1 MFSFIVA
8 VDKNNGIG
16 KNNKLPWGHCKF
28 DMDHFVEKTKGSIV
42 VMGYNTFISLRDLGV
57 KMPNRKKVV
66 ITKSEETLTGAD
78 YIIHDNDTS
87 ENRIS
92 ELYKKIMAISKS
104 EKNDN
109 VFVIGGAKTY
119 EMFSTYYDKGYM
131 TLFNQEY
138 SCDTFLDTDKMCD
151 GMYVS
156 TTSLVKGAVQV
167 GEEKVGIKFLEFTK
181 DNIE

>member
-16 KNNKLPWGHCKF
+16 NNNKLPWGHCKI
-28 DMDHFVEKTKGSIV
+28 DMEHFVEKTKGSIV

-66 ITKSEETLTGAD
+66 ITKSEETLAGAD
-78 YIIHDNDTS
+78 YIIRDNDKS

-92 ELYKKIMAISKS
+92 DLYKKIMAISKS

-131 TLFNQEY
+131 TIFNQTY
-138 SCDTFLDTDKMCD
+138 SCDTFLNTDKMCD

-156 TTSLVKGAVQV
+156 KTGLVKGTVQV
-167 GEEKVGIKFLEFTK
+167 GEERVGIKFLEFTK
-181 DNIE
+181 DDIE

>member
-16 KNNKLPWGHCKF
+16 KNNKLPWGHCKL
-28 DMDHFVEKTKGSIV
+28 DMEHFVEKTKGSIV

-78 YIIHDNDTS
+78 YIICDNDTS

-92 ELYKKIMAISKS
+92 ALYKKIIAISKS
-104 EKNDN
+104 EKNNN

-131 TLFNQEY
+131 TVFNQTY
-138 SCDTFLDTDKMCD
+138 SCDTFLNTDKMCD

-156 TTSLVKGAVQV
+156 KTGFVKGAAQV
-167 GEEKVGIKFLEFTK
+167 GEEKVGIKFLEFTN
-181 DNIE
+181 DDIE

>member
-16 KNNKLPWGHCKF
+16 NNNKLPWGRCKI
-28 DMDHFVEKTKGSIV
+28 DMEHFVEKTKGSIV

-66 ITKSEETLTGAD
+66 ITKSEETLAGAD
-78 YIIHDNDTS
+78 YIIHDNDKS
-87 ENRIS
+87 ENRVS
-92 ELYKKIMAISKS
+92 DLYKKIMAISKS

-131 TLFNQEY
+131 TIFNQEY
-138 SCDTFLDTDKMCD
+138 ICDTFLNTDKLCN
-151 GMYVS
+151 GMYLS
-156 TTSLVKGAVQV
+156 TTSLVKGAVYV
-167 GEEKVGIKFLEFTK
+167 GDERVGIKFLEFTK
-181 DNIE
+181 DDFE